1 MKTLIRLRK
10 KLKAV
15 RPAWWFLIYSAF
27 YLPAF
32 QAVEKAGH
40 VHYHI
45 IHTWLDEQIPFCRF
59 FIIPYFLWF
68 GFVGVGIAWFLL
80 KCRDRDEYYKL
91 ISMLMIGMTI
101 FIVVSVLYPNRL
113 DLRPAAVEG
122 DDIFAA
128 LCRYLYRTDTPTN
141 VLPSIHVYN
150 SMAICYAVNSNAD
163 LREKRWVI
171 AGTDILTLLI
181 VLSTMFLKQHSVIDV
196 STGIVMSMVLQVIC
210 DHIFEKESGM
220 AAAGAAE
227 GYSAGQRKARA

>member
-150 SMAICYAVNSNAD
+150 SMAICYAVNSNAN

>member
-101 FIVVSVLYPNRL
+101 FIVVSVL
-113 DLRPAAVEG
+113 
-122 DDIFAA
+122 
-128 LCRYLYRTDTPTN
+128 
-141 VLPSIHVYN
+141 
-150 SMAICYAVNSNAD
+150 
-163 LREKRWVI
+163 
-171 AGTDILTLLI
+171 
-181 VLSTMFLKQHSVIDV
+181 
-196 STGIVMSMVLQVIC
+196 
-210 DHIFEKESGM
+210 
-220 AAAGAAE
+220 
-227 GYSAGQRKARA
+227 

>member
-196 STGIVMSMVLQVIC
+196 STGIVMRMVLQVIC

>member
-113 DLRPAAVEG
+113 DLRPATVEG